1 MSAAGHKR
9 SVGEIFVIALSVLME
24 DEELKYSGSETRKG
38 DVIVPL
44 CSAFLLF
51 KTAQLSSH
59 NKNQP
64 NALFLKFILV

>member
-9 SVGEIFVIALSVLME
+9 SVGATFVIALSVLTE
-24 DEELKYSGSETRKG
+24 DEELKYSGSETRNG
-38 DVIVPL
+38 DVTVPL
-44 CSAFLLF
+44 FSAFLLF

-64 NALFLKFILV
+64 NALYL